1 MDQTYQ
7 TETSCYRVEAFQPDR
22 AIMKRAGEIIRRG
35 GLVAF
40 PTETVYGLG
49 ANALDPAAVDRI
61 FLAKGRPANDP
72 LIAHISSLDQLSQVA
87 SDVPDIARALF
98 ERFSPGPLTLVLDK
112 QSAIPAALT
121 AGLGTVAL
129 RLPDHAI
136 AQALI
141 DAAGVPIAAP
151 SANTFSRPSPTRAQ
165 HVLDDLLGRV
175 DMVLDGGPAAIGLE
189 STIVDLTRH
198 PPRLLRPGGI
208 SLENLRAALPELEF
222 QPQYLHDDNAP
233 ASAPGSLLRHYSPRA
248 RLVLFR
254 AESDADAAAAM
265 RAYINGK
272 SNVGLIA
279 MDAEMG
285 QFRSA
290 DAAVECLGG
299 NLEEAGYRLFAA
311 LRALDKRGV
320 EEILAKY
327 PERRGLG
334 LALGDRLLR
343 AAAGQVIDVPK
354 S

>member
-7 TETSCYRVEAFQPDR
+7 TATSCYRVDALQPDQ
-22 AIMKRAGEIIRRG
+22 AIMERAGEVIRRG

-49 ANALDPAAVDRI
+49 ANALDAAAVEKI

-72 LIAHISSLDQLSQVA
+72 LIVHISAFDQLSQVA
-87 SDVPDIARALF
+87 SDVPDVARELF
-98 ERFSPGPLTLVLDK
+98 ERFSPGPLTLVLNK

-121 AGLGTVAL
+121 AGLDTVAA

-136 AQALI
+136 ARALI

-165 HVLDDLLGRV
+165 HVLDDLQGRV
-175 DMVLDGGPAAIGLE
+175 DMVLDGGATAIGLE
-189 STIVDLTRH
+189 STIVDLTAD
-198 PPRLLRPGGI
+198 PPQLLRPGGV
-208 SLENLRAALPELEF
+208 SLEALREALPELVF
-222 QPQYLHDDNAP
+222 QPQYLRDESA
-233 ASAPGSLLRHYSPRA
+233 AARAPGSLLRHYSPRA
-248 RLVLFR
+248 KVLLFR
-254 AESDADAAAAM
+254 AEIDADATAVM

-272 SNVGLIA
+272 SKVGVMA
-279 MDAEMG
+279 MDAEAG
-285 QFRSA
+285 QFLGTGA
-290 DAAVECLGG
+290 EIECLGG